1 MLKTKKRTA
10 RTDLYL
16 KRVQEFPLVP
26 IRHDRHL
33 AQAIKVI
40 NKLIQTHLDESEE
53 EYLDVL
59 TTLVE
64 DYEEEHH
71 AIPDSDEASLLKH
84 LLEAKGVTVRQTA
97 EATGVAISTLT
108 GVQKR
113 KATLNKDDIVA
124 LSRYFHVSPSV
135 FFPEPQL

>member
-1 MLKTKKRTA
+1 MLKTKKRTP

-40 NKLIQTHLDESEE
+40 NKLIQTNLDESEE

-64 DYEEEHH
+64 DYEERHH
-71 AIPDSDEASLLKH
+71 AIPDLDEAAMLKH
-84 LLEAKGVTVRQTA
+84 LLEAKSVTVRQTV
-97 EATGVAISTLT
+97 EATGVALSSLT
-108 GVQKR
+108 AVQKR
-113 KATLNKDDIVA
+113 KASLNKDEVLA

-135 FFPEPQL
+135 FFPV

>member
-1 MLKTKKRTA
+1 MLKTKKRMP

-33 AQAIKVI
+33 NQAIKII
-40 NKLIQTHLDESEE
+40 NKLIQANLDESEE

-64 DYEEEHH
+64 DYEEAHH
-71 AIPDSDEASLLKH
+71 IIPDADEASLLKH
-84 LLEAKGVTVRQTA
+84 LLEAKDVTLRQTA
-97 EATGVAISTLT
+97 EATGVALNTLT

-113 KATLNKDDIVA
+113 KATLNKHDILA

-135 FFPEPQL
+135 FFPER

>member
-1 MLKTKKRTA
+1 VLKAKKRTP

-71 AIPDSDEASLLKH
+71 IIPDSDEASMLKH
-84 LLEAKGVTVRQTA
+84 LLEAKDVTVRQTA
-97 EATGVAISTLT
+97 EATGVALNTLT
-108 GVQKR
+108 SVQKR
-113 KATLNKDDIVA
+113 RASLSKDDILA
-124 LSRYFHVSPSV
+124 LSRFFHVSPSV
-135 FFPEPQL
+135 FFPER